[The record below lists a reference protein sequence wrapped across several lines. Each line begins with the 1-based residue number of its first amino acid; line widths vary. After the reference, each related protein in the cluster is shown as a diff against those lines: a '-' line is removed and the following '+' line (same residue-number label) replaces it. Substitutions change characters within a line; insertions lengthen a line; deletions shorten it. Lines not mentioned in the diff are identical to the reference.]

1 MFEIQT
7 DEFIQILQTDR
18 KQVVVLN
25 ACSSAEC
32 NVTSGVSQGSFFIP
46 IQRIMKLLRPMSD
59 NLFIYVNDA
68 VQCQKLF

>member
-32 NVTSGVSQGSFFIP
+32 NVTSGVSQGSIFTP
-46 IQRIMKLLRPMSD
+46 IQRIMKLQRPMSD
-59 NLFIYVNDA
+59 NLFIS
-68 VQCQKLF
+68 K